1 MSATIQRMIALILLS
16 LIANSGSIE
25 FTFPFHCAVSY
36 RPCYFVSR
44 GYTHNMLVSLLTH
57 LGTSL
62 LLELCLQVGHRAL
75 DLLVGECLVAVLE
88 DEAQGV

>member
-25 FTFPFHCAVSY
+25 FTSPFHCAVSY

-88 DEAQGV
+88 DEA